1 MEKVTKEIEEIV
13 NRETRAWDTKD
24 VDLLLTIF
32 HPDFVWPFP
41 RTPHSHDPIEWY
53 FVLGRYDPQRWKK
66 FYQEFFD
73 THSLTHNIR
82 EIIKTEISK
91 EGDGAFAVVDTNTA
105 GTVTN
110 QYGGA
115 STATLPGMAHTI
127 IGTIART
134 YSASGFAL
142 INTCLE

>member
-91 EGDGAFAVVDTNTA
+91 EGDGAFAVVDIDTLWIDSK
-105 GTVTN
+105 GN
-110 QYGGA
+110 QNHWKGRVCKVY
-115 STATLPGMAHTI
+115 TKIKKEWKLIMHT
-127 IGTIART
+127 G
-134 YSASGFAL
+134 AL
-142 INTCLE
+142 IY